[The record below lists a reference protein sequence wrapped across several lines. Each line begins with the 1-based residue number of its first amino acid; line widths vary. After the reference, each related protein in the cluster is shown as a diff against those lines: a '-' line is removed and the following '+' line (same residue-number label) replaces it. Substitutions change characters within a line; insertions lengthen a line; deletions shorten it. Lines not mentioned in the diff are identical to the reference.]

1 MLSTPKGSSVTATG
15 GIGTKTKL
23 VVGNWSLSAR
33 APNELVIHNSDGQQQ
48 ATVLREE
55 LAGFI
60 FESNRGT
67 KHTFTAETM
76 LGLLLNS
83 TLLLNFTGSRMKK
96 VLTFR
101 KINCVIRF

>member
-1 MLSTPKGSSVTATG
+1 MPSQSVLTSPKSAATG
-15 GIGTKTKL
+15 TGGVGSKTKL

-76 LGLLLNS
+76 LG
-83 TLLLNFTGSRMKK
+83 
-96 VLTFR
+96 
-101 KINCVIRF
+101 

>member
-1 MLSTPKGSSVTATG
+1 MICEYTFFKSIFQGNQPSQSVLSSPKSASSAS
-15 GIGTKTKL
+15 GIGAKTKL
-23 VVGNWSLSAR
+23 VVGNWSLSSR

-76 LGLLLNS
+76 LG
-83 TLLLNFTGSRMKK
+83 
-96 VLTFR
+96 
-101 KINCVIRF
+101 